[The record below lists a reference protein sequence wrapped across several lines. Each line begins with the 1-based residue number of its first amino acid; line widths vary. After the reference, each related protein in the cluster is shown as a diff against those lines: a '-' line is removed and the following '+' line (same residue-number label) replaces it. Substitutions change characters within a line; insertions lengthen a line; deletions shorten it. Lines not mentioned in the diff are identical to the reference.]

1 MLNLAGAGG
10 RLPVVHINHQAT
22 ITARRAWPWAGI
34 HTPQYPLFRSKS
46 VDYRLNR
53 VIETFAKHQY
63 CHCERS
69 KAISQHVDNPRD
81 CFVAS
86 LLAMT
91 KTAVMQ
97 RSLIPSLLAVR
108 WCLR

>member
-1 MLNLAGAGG
+1 MKDAYIFNQ
-10 RLPVVHINHQAT
+10 R
-22 ITARRAWPWAGI
+22 
-34 HTPQYPLFRSKS
+34 KS
-46 VDYRLNR
+46 R
-53 VIETFAKHQY
+53 VIVTVQPPRHQVTNLPAGRDYKETFAKHQY

-69 KAISQHVDNPRD
+69 EAISQHVDNPRD

-97 RSLIPSLLAVR
+97 RSPFEKHLETKYSLVR
-108 WCLR
+108 TNDK